1 MKVKMKAVKLSEKIE
16 ILPEQVKYYMYKG
29 YTILDDNG
37 EYLGDPIGYA
47 DKLLKNQAKNQT
59 VEIPLGDFEKLPS
72 LMQELKQAKADI
84 EYMSMV
90 SGIDLEEG

>member
-1 MKVKMKAVKLSEKIE
+1 MEAHKLNEIIKIE
-16 ILPEQVKYYMYKG
+16 PLQANYFMSKG
-29 YTILDDNG
+29 YTITDDEGNYLPFPE
-37 EYLGDPIGYA
+37 EYAEELLKKQEAI
-47 DKLLKNQAKNQT
+47 LKNQA
-59 VEIPLGDFEKLPS
+59 VEIPLGDLEKLPS